1 LCGRKAAEWLIAMT
15 FSLAMTASAAE
26 AVSDISSYE
35 EAVAKGYDDFLT
47 DQAVTRGSNPPSAS
61 SLWNFGNGD
70 YEGYVSKIRTGVYT
84 NYCFYPNS
92 DGELCV
98 TTNLQR
104 QIDANGNYHNWKI
117 VVSAYNMDGKY
128 FEETETGSLHTDS
141 LYHEDELIF
150 TELDS
155 NTKYCFFIK
164 VYNEVCQVTGDVIVS
179 R

>member
-1 LCGRKAAEWLIAMT
+1 MKKRIMTLVLSVAMI
-15 FSLAMTASAAE
+15 FSMCVNASATE
-26 AVSDISSYE
+26 KTPQGYE
-35 EAVAKGYDDFLT
+35 DAITMGYDDFLT
-47 DQAVTRGSNPPSAS
+47 DQAFTRGSNPPSAT

-70 YEGYVSKIRTGVYT
+70 YEGYVSRIRTGVYT

-92 DGELCV
+92 NGELCV

-104 QIDANGNYHNWKI
+104 HIDANGNYHNWKI

-128 FEETETGSLHTDS
+128 FEETETGELHTDS
-141 LYHEDELIF
+141 LYHEDELLF